1 MSRVPLRAVI
11 ALLGALLFLAA
22 IPARAQEQE
31 IYLPNRPIGP
41 LRQAIYAEATANAED
56 VLIGGSLAALVAARP
71 GLSVGASF
79 AMRPYRRWV
88 REPVGPHLLLQ
99 LHERRY
105 AFALEVSDQY
115 PVHPNLALYSKIG
128 LGYVFADYEGTRR
141 DPDEGWYVSADA
153 GFALTMVTGDRHI
166 WSLRIAHR
174 YADLRSDNRGWM
186 HVAVGMTF

>member
-1 MSRVPLRAVI
+1 MRRIPLRPTAA
-11 ALLGALLFLAA
+11 ALGILLSLLAT
-22 IPARAQEQE
+22 PVRAQYMQL
-31 IYLPNRPIGP
+31 IDTPRGP
-41 LRQAIYAEATANAED
+41 RRQAIYAETMANAED
-56 VLIGGSLAALVAARP
+56 VLIGSSFAVLVAERP
-71 GLSVGASF
+71 GLCVGASF

-128 LGYVFADYEGTRR
+128 LGHVSADFEGTDR
-141 DPDEGWYVSADA
+141 DPDEGWFVSTDA
-153 GFALTMVTGDRHI
+153 GFALTTVVGDRHI
-166 WSLRIAHR
+166 WSLRIGYR

-186 HVAVGMTF
+186 HAALGMTF